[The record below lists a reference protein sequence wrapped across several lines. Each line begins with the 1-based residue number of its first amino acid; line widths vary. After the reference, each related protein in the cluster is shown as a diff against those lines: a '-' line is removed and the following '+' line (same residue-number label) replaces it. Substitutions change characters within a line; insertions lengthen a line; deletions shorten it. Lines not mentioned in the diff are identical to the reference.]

1 MKDEILKEQL
11 VQLLRGGYAHRPHKD
26 LIENFPEEKI
36 NKKIPGIDYTAYE
49 LMEHMRI
56 AQWDILEFTKDQT
69 FKSPDWPEGYWPE
82 KNSEATLKE
91 WDKSVKQFFTDQYE
105 IESIVNNDQIDLT
118 DQLPEAEDYNYLREI
133 FLVAAHNSYHLGQLV
148 VFAKSK

>member
-1 MKDEILKEQL
+1 MKEEIFREQL
-11 VQLLRGGYAHRPHKD
+11 VQLLRGGFAHRPLKD

-69 FKSPDWPEGYWPE
+69 FKSPDWPDGYWPE
-82 KNSEATLKE
+82 KKSVATLE
-91 WDKSVKQFFTDQYE
+91 DWDKSVKQFFTDQYE
-105 IESIVNNDQIDLT
+105 IESIVNNDQIDFT

>member
-1 MKDEILKEQL
+1 MST
-11 VQLLRGGYAHRPHKD
+11 VAARGFAHRPHKD
-26 LIENFPEEKI
+26 LIENFPEDKI

-82 KNSEATLKE
+82 EKSEATIE
-91 WDKSVKQFFTDQYE
+91 DWDKSVKQFFTDQYE
-105 IESIVNNDQIDLT
+105 IESFVNNDQIDLT